1 MVSLGRWMGGMFAS
15 PACLAIAMLGR
26 ACSRYGEVDEWEEG
40 IEVPEEEVEEDVPPY
55 QAAGAWN

>member
-40 IEVPEEEVEEDVPPY
+40 IEVPDDEDVEEQPPF
-55 QAAGAWN
+55 QMAGNWN

>member
-26 ACSRYGEVDEWEEG
+26 ACSRYGEVDEWEEE
-40 IEVPEEEVEEDVPPY
+40 IDVPDEDEVEDVPKFR
-55 QAAGAWN
+55 AASSWN